1 MKQTEELF
9 KNGYVSSGGG
19 RGRAYAQGTA
29 FITGSGG
36 AGRPNSGGTAVGSPI
51 INNNVTNN
59 YNYNNVKSGNS
70 KNSSKSSSSA
80 QKDAEE
86 FSETLDWIEVAIDR
100 IERALDNLDTVA
112 SSVYRSWSE
121 RNTALNESMT
131 VTRQEIELQQ
141 RAYDRYMQEAN
152 SVGLSA
158 DWIDKIQNGMID
170 IQTIGDEALNDQI
183 KRYQEYYEKAL
194 SAKDAVL
201 ELT

>member
-36 AGRPNSGGTAVGSPI
+36 AGRPNSGGTSVGSPI

-59 YNYNNVKSGNS
+59 YNYNTSKSTSSSS
-70 KNSSKSSSSA
+70 KKSSSSS
-80 QKDAEE
+80 KKKAEE

-112 SSVYRSWSE
+112 SSVYTNWSE
-121 RNTALNESMT
+121 RNAALNEAMN

-141 RAYDRYMQEAN
+141 QAYDRYMQEAAN
-152 SVGLSA
+152 TGLSA
-158 DWIDKIQNGMID
+158 DWMEKVQNGMID
-170 IQTIGDEALNDQI
+170 IQTITDETLHDQI
-183 KRYQEYYEKAL
+183 QNYQEWY
-194 SAKDAVL
+194 
-201 ELT
+201 LTMPIYLAINI